1 MKSTKCPLG
10 DQRADVLYR
19 LRCAAGHL
27 KAVIEMAENEQPC
40 EKILHQLNAVQAAL
54 QAAGLRLIS
63 CSAHESEI
71 TIMFSSSG
79 PERSVELK
87 KLKSLYSILLEKSN
101 HYIEVVK

>member
-1 MKSTKCPLG
+1 MPNPP
-10 DQRADVLYR
+10 ADILRR
-19 LRCAAGHL
+19 LHCAAGHL
-27 KAVIEMAENEQPC
+27 NAVIKMTEDSQPC

>member
-1 MKSTKCPLG
+1 MPDTH
-10 DQRADVLYR
+10 ADVLCR
-19 LRCAAGHL
+19 LHCAAGHL
-27 KAVIEMAENEQPC
+27 NAVIKMTEDSQPC

-54 QAAGLRLIS
+54 QIAGLRLIS
-63 CSAHESEI
+63 CTAHQSEI

-101 HYIEVVK
+101 HYNEVIE